1 MSKGTKTKKTAS
13 TTLTA
18 DAASATAAANL
29 LFPGGNT
36 IGNSSIPGGVVNK
49 ANLPALFEKLFASSP
64 LTSSSAAISSMS
76 GVLGNIPKPEIF
88 CDMPDVEYEEEM
100 LRAFFGLP
108 SQAAPEHQIA
118 IQEVRRRLD
127 CMGIVANSTISTVA
141 PAKKNSQSS
150 SGSTSSHT
158 NQSTIVSPIMKSI
171 PHSDFP
177 SGDKKTLSNNASK
190 KSDSSPDRERE
201 TDLCPQVENIKE
213 KFESILSVDKKNPA
227 GKNPPNGPFYL
238 ENEDLLL
245 KDCVNNEEDDL
256 DGDDFDYYEDD
267 TLPLDPERLKIV
279 QAVEHEMVSIYELFA
294 SKKLDDEQKI
304 HLLKRKYMQLMHQDI
319 KSRLDELRVKER
331 LNSLEN
337 EYRLV
342 RIELEKANVLKGH
355 LDTLCNDLKS
365 ENRKLKGE
373 VMRRIELDNRLSG
386 REPVKLVPL
395 FTLPKPHTADD
406 DLRTIISKLNRTVEI
421 FNAREKHHSSQL
433 DSFDLELQVLQA
445 RLFRKDLELDSERRR
460 IELLDRQALLLA
472 KNESELKSQLQI
484 YVDKF
489 KQVEDTLGK
498 SNDLFATFRHEMEQ
512 MTNKLAKLERENSM
526 LQTKCNTL
534 SRNVIEMVE
543 EGTKLKQSLETCKNQ
558 KAKLEQ
564 LCRTLQSERV
574 ALKKNLEEAN
584 NINKDIGNSNDC
596 QATGTDAASN
606 IANNSGN

>member
-1 MSKGTKTKKTAS
+1 
-13 TTLTA
+13 
-18 DAASATAAANL
+18 
-29 LFPGGNT
+29 
-36 IGNSSIPGGVVNK
+36 
-49 ANLPALFEKLFASSP
+49 
-64 LTSSSAAISSMS
+64 
-76 GVLGNIPKPEIF
+76 
-88 CDMPDVEYEEEM
+88 MPDAEYEEEM

-108 SQAAPEHQIA
+108 SQAAPEHQTA

-127 CMGIVANSTISTVA
+127 CMGIVANNTTNTAISSKRNVSINANRMAALAT
-141 PAKKNSQSS
+141 
-150 SGSTSSHT
+150 T
-158 NQSTIVSPIMKSI
+158 NQFTTASPIATASVA
-171 PHSDFP
+171 
-177 SGDKKTLSNNASK
+177 SGDRKIPAQNNSK
-190 KSDSSPDRERE
+190 KSELSTSKNEPESHLQEEKNRKLEPASSEDNAVAIEGK
-201 TDLCPQVENIKE
+201 DL
-213 KFESILSVDKKNPA
+213 SA
-227 GKNPPNGPFYL
+227 GNHLYYL

-245 KDCVNNEEDDL
+245 KGCVNNNEEDEL
-256 DGDDFDYYEDD
+256 DEEEEEEFDYYEDD

-331 LNSLEN
+331 LTSLEN

-365 ENRKLKGE
+365 ENRKLKAE
-373 VMRRIELDNRLSG
+373 VMRRIDLDNRLAG
-386 REPVKLVPL
+386 REPAKLVPL
-395 FTLPKPHTADD
+395 FTLPKPHTSDD
-406 DLRTIISKLNRTVEI
+406 DHRTIVSKLNRTVEI
-421 FNAREKHHSSQL
+421 FNAREKHFSLQL
-433 DSFDLELQVLQA
+433 DSFDLELQVMQA
-445 RLFRKDLELDSERRR
+445 RLFRKDLELESERRR

-526 LQTKCNTL
+526 LQNKCNTL

-543 EGTKLKQSLETCKNQ
+543 ERTKLNQSLETCKNQ

-564 LCRTLQSERV
+564 LCRTLQGERV
-574 ALKKNLEEAN
+574 ALKRNLEEASIHRDNKDSSGNN
-584 NINKDIGNSNDC
+584 NISS
-596 QATGTDAASN
+596 QSASTEAIPN
-606 IANNSGN
+606 TSNNSGN

>member
-1 MSKGTKTKKTAS
+1 MSKGTKTKKSVPTAIAADAS
-13 TTLTA
+13 T
-18 DAASATAAANL
+18 ATAAANL

-36 IGNSSIPGGVVNK
+36 IGNSSLPGGVVNK

-64 LTSSSAAISSMS
+64 LTSSPAAISSMS

-88 CDMPDVEYEEEM
+88 CDMPDAEYEEEM

-141 PAKKNSQSS
+141 PAKKSPTTN
-150 SGSTSSHT
+150 HT
-158 NQSTIVSPIMKSI
+158 PISPIMKSI
-171 PHSDFP
+171 PSSSDI
-177 SGDKKTLSNNASK
+177 SSVDKKSPLQNGSK
-190 KSDSSPDRERE
+190 KSDSSSDKERE
-201 TDLCPQVENIKE
+201 ADICPQVENIKK
-213 KFESILSVDKKNPA
+213 KFESILSTDKKNASP
-227 GKNPPNGPFYL
+227 GTPPFYL
-238 ENEDLLL
+238 ENDDLLL
-245 KDCVNNEEDDL
+245 KDCENNDEDDL

-355 LDTLCNDLKS
+355 LDTLCNDLKV

-406 DLRTIISKLNRTVEI
+406 DLRTIVSKLNRTVEI
-421 FNAREKHHSSQL
+421 FNAREKHHSSLL
-433 DSFDLELQVLQA
+433 DSFDLELQVMQA

-584 NINKDIGNSNDC
+584 NFNKDNKDIVSTDCPISGSDGPSN
-596 QATGTDAASN
+596 TASN
-606 IANNSGN
+606 PGN